1 VLRQSLSRSQRRPL
15 ALLRVDLWSYP
26 RCKRRIAMT
35 TQSATEAIIAYAPNE
50 PDRRDHAVA
59 VSLVI
64 GMGA

>member
-1 VLRQSLSRSQRRPL
+1 
-15 ALLRVDLWSYP
+15 
-26 RCKRRIAMT
+26 MT
-35 TQSATEAIIAYAPNE
+35 TQSATEAIIAYA